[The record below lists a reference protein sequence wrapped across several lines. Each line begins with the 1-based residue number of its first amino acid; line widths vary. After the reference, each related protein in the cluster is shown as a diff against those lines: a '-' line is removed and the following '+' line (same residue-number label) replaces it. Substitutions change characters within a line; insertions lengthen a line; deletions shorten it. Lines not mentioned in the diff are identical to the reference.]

1 MQLCSGLIS
10 KFFYHSQLAGN
21 GGSLSSVYLIS
32 LYPVMEAVVNAMSR
46 RFRSIYCMTY
56 LLLVLKAIVFSGG
69 VEASTFPFQ
78 KFTCLFKT
86 IFFVLHQTFFRD
98 ERARIRGHGGA
109 CCEAYDTHRLPS
121 SRDSSASGLVIS
133 QYSNYPYYED

>member
-86 IFFVLHQTFFRD
+86 IFLCSTRHFSEMSEQ
-98 ERARIRGHGGA
+98 EY
-109 CCEAYDTHRLPS
+109 EAMVELAAKHMTLTDCPAQEIVQLQ
-121 SRDSSASGLVIS
+121 V
-133 QYSNYPYYED
+133 